1 MEINQ
6 FYSTGV
12 RFISTASITPNLD
25 AKLIAFYTI
34 LTVALSIMLSFR
46 TSRCMLINNYTTY
59 PLIKVKKCLKCLK
72 RTKKQESKVITNHY
86 ANNKNASNNNN
97 NTVNETNCNN
107 NNNIKSD
114 SNISNQI
121 ENENNNTQ
129 SEQVANC
136 SIYFNST
143 ASYYTSYL
151 KLKSLKRLTLATLST
166 GSHLFKKMNYYQT
179 KAAGSNRR
187 SISRRLPDLVDTCKH
202 RKINLADRIS
212 IKQAKYGAESYCE
225 TCQSLK
231 YSNGAFSTT
240 MPVFPA
246 TVNTSG
252 ASAFHRSHSVPAG
265 LNANPKKYN
274 TKVQFRWKC
283 LIFVNFLS
291 TFI

>member
-72 RTKKQESKVITNHY
+72 RTKKQESKVITSHC
-86 ANNKNASNNNN
+86 ANNNNASNSNNNN
-97 NTVNETNCNN
+97 KSNNKAVNETNCNN

-121 ENENNNTQ
+121 ENEKNNTQ
-129 SEQVANC
+129 SEQVANYA
-136 SIYFNST
+136 SYFNST

-151 KLKSLKRLTLATLST
+151 KLKSLKRLTLATLSS
-166 GSHLFKKMNYYQT
+166 GSHLFKKMNYYRT
-179 KAAGSNRR
+179 KAGGSNRR

-202 RKINLADRIS
+202 RRINLADRIS
-212 IKQAKYGAESYCE
+212 IEQAKYGAESYCE

-246 TVNTSG
+246 TVNTAG

-265 LNANPKKYN
+265 LNANPKKFN
-274 TKVQFRWKC
+274 TKVQFR
-283 LIFVNFLS
+283 
-291 TFI
+291 